1 MKNIHALAQS
11 LPYLHKAMKGEVS
24 IVVVEKET
32 EQVINYIP
40 GTRLNVGFKIG
51 DKIKRDDA
59 LLTNALRGQYVEA
72 KIPKEIYGLEFDAY
86 VIPVLDNSI
95 VSGCI
100 GLGIPMDNTLK
111 LETYMETMNTII
123 QNLQQTIQT
132 ISIHSQE
139 LANSTLA
146 INKQAEIAYEDAAN
160 SNKITELIKG
170 ISRHTNLLGINASIE
185 AAHAGT
191 FGAGFGIVA
200 QEIRKLSL
208 DTSTATANIETS
220 LINVQNNLNGLKE
233 NIEKINFSSTEQS
246 QLIINFSNKLNEL
259 HQLSFE
265 MKEFMSNALND
276 QYFHI
281 LFQYGS
287 SQQL

>member
-1 MKNIHALAQS
+1 MKNIHALSQA
-11 LPYLHKAMKGEVS
+11 LPYLHKSLKGEVS

-40 GTRLNVGFKIG
+40 GARLNVGFKIG
-51 DKIKRDDA
+51 DKIKRDDT

-100 GLGIPMDNTLK
+100 GLGIPMDNMLK

-139 LANSTLA
+139 LATSTLA
-146 INKQAEIAYEDAAN
+146 INKQAEVAYEDAAN

-220 LINVQNNLNGLKE
+220 LINVQTNLNGLKE

-246 QLIINFSNKLNEL
+246 QLIIDFSNKLNEL

-265 MKEFMSNALND
+265 MKKFMSNALK
-276 QYFHI
+276 
-281 LFQYGS
+281 
-287 SQQL
+287 